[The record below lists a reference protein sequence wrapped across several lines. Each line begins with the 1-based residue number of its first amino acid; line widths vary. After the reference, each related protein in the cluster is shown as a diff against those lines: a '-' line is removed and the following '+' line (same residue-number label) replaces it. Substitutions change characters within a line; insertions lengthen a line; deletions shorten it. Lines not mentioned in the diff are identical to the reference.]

1 MRCYDDDAGQ
11 LVDVCRQC
19 ICFATV
25 QDMATCLHRIRQHP
39 ALEVPP
45 SSSVIPD
52 PSLPVSF
59 DLVLSPH
66 AFYFQ
71 PL

>member
-1 MRCYDDDAGQ
+1 MAQVMRCYDDDAAQ

-25 QDMATCLHRIRQHP
+25 QDMATCLHCIRQHP

-45 SSSVIPD
+45 WSS
-52 PSLPVSF
+52 
-59 DLVLSPH
+59 LSYLSCP
-66 AFYFQ
+66 YQCQ
-71 PL
+71 PI